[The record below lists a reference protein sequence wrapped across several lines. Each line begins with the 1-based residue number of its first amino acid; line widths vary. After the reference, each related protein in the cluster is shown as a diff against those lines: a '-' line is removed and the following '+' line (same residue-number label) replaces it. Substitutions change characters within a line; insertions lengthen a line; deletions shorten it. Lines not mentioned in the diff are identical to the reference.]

1 MRIDSNI
8 YYRLSKHGD
17 GIQLPVVLIHGAGS
31 DHLFWPPEIRRMK
44 GFQVYA
50 LDLPGHGR
58 AKGHGLQDI
67 KTYAEI
73 ISNWMNSIKLNR
85 AVIIGHSMGGAI
97 ALTLTREYEEK
108 VLGLGLIST
117 GARLRVNPLI
127 LENTRYSQTY
137 PTALS
142 FIISKSFSKDA
153 SPKLISLAQ
162 RRMADIRPS
171 VLHGDLLAC
180 DKFDLTGSL
189 QQIRTPCL
197 IVCGQDDE
205 MTPPRYSQHL
215 SENIKGANLNLV
227 PGAGH
232 MVMLEKPQIVMDIME
247 RFLNQIPFHPWQS

>member
-1 MRIDSNI
+1 MPIDSKIN
-8 YYRLSKHGD
+8 YRLSNHGN
-17 GIQLPVVLIHGAGS
+17 GIQLPVVLIHGAGGN
-31 DHLFWPPEIRRMK
+31 HLFWPPEIRRMK
-44 GFQVYA
+44 GFRMYA

-58 AKGHGLQDI
+58 SKGHGLQDI
-67 KTYAEI
+67 KTYADR

-117 GARLRVNPLI
+117 GARLRVNPFI
-127 LENTRYSQTY
+127 LENTRYSQTF

-153 SPKLISLAQ
+153 SPKLVSLAK
-162 RRMADIRPS
+162 RRMADTRPS

-180 DKFDLTGSL
+180 NNFDLTGSL

-205 MTPPRYSQHL
+205 MTPPRYSQYL
-215 SENIKGANLNLV
+215 SEIIKSANLNLV

-232 MVMLEKPQIVMDIME
+232 MVMLEKPKIVTDILK